1 MKNPKWMLDAMELLD
16 RFERRHNSVIH
27 IRFTLENLAN
37 EIGVTR
43 QTLDKNKPFHQRY
56 IEVRDQLKRLGD
68 SPLTEKRKQRLTE
81 EQRIRKLERELAEMR
96 AELNN
101 AQLRWMAVLRL
112 AERERWDGFEFKL
125 RELVNP
131 QDLRFA
137 PDVIRKPEE

>member
-1 MKNPKWMLDAMELLD
+1 MKDPKWMLEALELLD

-43 QTLDKNKPFHQRY
+43 QTLDKNKQFHQRY

-68 SPLTEKRKQRLTE
+68 TPLTEKRKRRLTDD
-81 EQRIRKLERELAEMR
+81 QRIRKLEHEIVEMR

-101 AQLRWMAVLRL
+101 ARLRWMAVLRL

-125 RELVNP
+125 REMLNP
-131 QDLRFA
+131 QDRRSS